1 MSNKLPLRR
10 PGFACILLGCCLL
23 ASAVATAV
31 YGAGAVDALRQQSTQ
46 ELSGAQISALN
57 SRLNEL
63 VAQRG
68 AELATRDF
76 IAVADTFGNLVS
88 KARDAGVDRR
98 QFNELLRSAQALR
111 EQCRNKIRALERATG
126 DNESA
131 LEMLYRSDDWHDINY
146 ALSAFGYWEA
156 WTLLGLAQ
164 TYVGEREQA
173 GLLNRAERGFQGSA
187 VRILYPGIVYGSWL
201 GIGYVAMAR
210 HEEHSAEG
218 HFRRLSDALRSDP
231 DNPVRRIADTELA
244 VLALRRGQDL
254 SSLPPVG
261 TLDGEN
267 IALVQEQAFALLE
280 RQRKTKSGAIGAAQ
294 RLKPIVESAFLND
307 ALVQRIFSYR
317 DEIVGQDLGVFS
329 LLVDSEYAYAYQQ
342 YNTAVFKFR
351 EFLKRGGAG
360 LPITLDLFRY
370 HYAVALLKSGLPRD
384 ALQTL
389 RELDATRPLS
399 AAVAGA
405 IPKLSFLV
413 AQTLYQQKPD
423 KAREQQLVQA
433 AQRFLQSSPEDG
445 DIGSAH
451 LVLAQF
457 STDQGA
463 VQRHLSAAKQ
473 DRRLVAGISLTRLQR
488 ELVAFN
494 QAARNG
500 EADVQSRLASAIL
513 QTIDSLPRRERNKP
527 WFMAVALQMRTFVG
541 EGLSKTLADI
551 DALAIR
557 EGLDDHVRAL
567 LLWSKLRAL
576 DGLGPP
582 QRVAEFIAQL
592 TKQPI
597 RAGQQRE
604 IYQFLLEKE
613 RAEAFTQVADLAARF
628 YPALAGQPQ
637 DQRQLQLL
645 RIRALT
651 AGGDGETAFAAARDM
666 VAAFPDSGD
675 GWVAYAEAAQASN
688 RPFEAERGW
697 AKITGAVPDG
707 SPRWLEGMVR
717 RLGLLASL
725 AEAGAAQGQRVC
737 ELAGQVNRYQHNMA
751 QGLRAEFEKTV
762 QGYRCPEGTQQG
774 SS

>member
-1 MSNKLPLRR
+1 MMVPALRSAR
-10 PGFACILLGCCLL
+10 FAWILLGWCLI
-23 ASAVATAV
+23 ASFVATRV
-31 YGAGAVDALRQQSTQ
+31 YGAGAVDALQQQSKQ
-46 ELSGAQISALN
+46 ELSSAQISTLN
-57 SRLNEL
+57 SRLNER

-68 AELATRDF
+68 AALETRDF

-88 KARDAGVDRR
+88 RARDLGADRG
-98 QFNELLRSAQALR
+98 QFNDLLASARTLR
-111 EQCRNKIRALERATG
+111 EYCRNKIRDLERATG

-131 LEMLYRSDDWHDINY
+131 LEALYRSDDWHDINY
-146 ALSAFGYWEA
+146 AMSAFGYWEA

-173 GLLNRAERGFQGSA
+173 GLLNRAERGFQSSA

-210 HEEHSAEG
+210 HQEDIAER
-218 HFRRLSDALRSDP
+218 HFRRLSDALRTDP

-244 VLALRRGQDL
+244 VLAVRRGQDV
-254 SSLPPVG
+254 SDLPPVG
-261 TLDGEN
+261 TLNGEN
-267 IALVQEQAFALLE
+267 IALVQAQAFALLE
-280 RQRKTKSGAIGAAQ
+280 QHRNRKSGAISAAQ
-294 RLKPIVESAFLND
+294 RLKPIVESSFMND
-307 ALVQRIFSYR
+307 GLVQRILGYR

-351 EFLKRGGAG
+351 EFQKRGGAR
-360 LPITLDLFRY
+360 LPISLDVFRY

-384 ALQTL
+384 ASQALQ
-389 RELDATRPLS
+389 ELDATRPLS

-405 IPKLSFLV
+405 IPKLSFLI
-413 AQTLYQQKPD
+413 AQTLYRQKPE

-433 AQRFLQSSPEDG
+433 AQRFLQTSPNDG

-451 LVLAQF
+451 LALAQF
-457 STDQGA
+457 STDQAA
-463 VQRHLSAAKQ
+463 VERHLSAAKR
-473 DRRLVAGISLTRLQR
+473 DRKLAAGISLTHLQR

-500 EADVQSRLASAIL
+500 EADVQLRLARAIL
-513 QTIDSLPRRERNKP
+513 QTLDSLPRRERNKP
-527 WFMAVALQMRTFVG
+527 WFTAVALQMRTFVG
-541 EGLSKTLADI
+541 DGLSKTLADI
-551 DALAIR
+551 DALAAR
-557 EGLDDHVRAL
+557 EGLDDSVRVL

-582 QRVAEFIAQL
+582 QQVAEFIAQL
-592 TKQPI
+592 ATQSIPV
-597 RAGQQRE
+597 GQQRE

-613 RAEAFTQVADLAARF
+613 RAAAFTQVADLAMRF
-628 YPALAGQPQ
+628 YPALEGQPQ

-651 AGGDGETAFAAARDM
+651 AGGEGDTAFAAARDM

-675 GWVAYAEAAQASN
+675 AWVAYADAAQASN
-688 RPFEAERGW
+688 RLFEAERGW

-707 SPRWLEGMVR
+707 SPRWLEGMAQ
-717 RLGLLASL
+717 RLTLLSSL
-725 AEAGAAQGQRVC
+725 AEAGEAQGQRVC
-737 ELAGQVNRYQHNMA
+737 ELAGQVKRYQHNMA
-751 QGLRAEFEKTV
+751 QEVRTQFEKNI
-762 QGYRCPEGTQQG
+762 QGYGCP
-774 SS
+774 

>member
-1 MSNKLPLRR
+1 MIVPAPKSAR
-10 PGFACILLGCCLL
+10 FVWILLGWCLI
-23 ASAVATAV
+23 ASSVATRV
-31 YGAGAVDALRQQSTQ
+31 YGAGAVDALQQQSKQ
-46 ELSGAQISALN
+46 ELSRAQISTLN
-57 SRLNEL
+57 GRLNEL

-68 AELATRDF
+68 AALETRDF

-88 KARDAGVDRR
+88 KARDAGVERA
-98 QFNELLRSAQALR
+98 QFNELLRSAKALR
-111 EQCRNKIRALERATG
+111 EHCRNKIRALERATG

-131 LEMLYRSDDWHDINY
+131 LEMLYRSDGWHAINY
-146 ALSAFGYWEA
+146 AMSAFGYWEA

-201 GIGYVAMAR
+201 GMGYVAMAR
-210 HEEHSAEG
+210 HEENNAER
-218 HFRRLSDALRSDP
+218 HFRRLSDALRTDP

-244 VLALRRGQDL
+244 VLAVRRGQDV
-254 SSLPPVG
+254 SDLPPVG
-261 TLDGEN
+261 TLNGEN
-267 IALVQEQAFALLE
+267 IALIQEQAFALLE
-280 RQRKTKSGAIGAAQ
+280 QHRKRKSGAISAAQ
-294 RLKPIVESAFLND
+294 RLKPIVESSFLND
-307 ALVQRIFSYR
+307 GLVQRIFSYR

-351 EFLKRGGAG
+351 EFQKRGGAR

-384 ALQTL
+384 ASLAL

-405 IPKLSFLV
+405 IPKLSFLI

-433 AQRFLQSSPEDG
+433 AQRFLQTSPEDG

-451 LVLAQF
+451 LALAQF

-463 VQRHLSAAKQ
+463 AQRHLSAAKR

-494 QAARNG
+494 QAARNA
-500 EADVQSRLASAIL
+500 EADVQLRLARAIL
-513 QTIDSLPRRERNKP
+513 QTIHSLPRRERTKP
-527 WFMAVALQMRTFVG
+527 WFMAVALQMRTFAG
-541 EGLSKTLADI
+541 DGLSKTLTDI
-551 DALAIR
+551 DALAAR
-557 EGLDDHVRAL
+557 EELDDNVRSL

-576 DGLGPP
+576 DSLGPP

-592 TKQPI
+592 ATQSI
-597 RAGQQRE
+597 SVEQQRE

-613 RAEAFTQVADLAARF
+613 RAAAFTQVADLATRF

-651 AGGDGETAFAAARDM
+651 AGGDGDTAFAAARDM

-675 GWVAYAEAAQASN
+675 AWVAYADAAQASN
-688 RPFEAERGW
+688 RLFEAERGW
-697 AKITGAVPDG
+697 AKITGATPDG
-707 SPRWLEGMVR
+707 SPRWLEGMAQ
-717 RLGLLASL
+717 RLTLLSDL
-725 AEAGAAQGQRVC
+725 TEAGEAQGQRVC
-737 ELAGQVNRYQHNMA
+737 ELAGQVKRYRHNMA
-751 QGLRAEFEKTV
+751 QEVRAEFEKTV
-762 QGYRCPEGTQQG
+762 QVYRCP
-774 SS
+774 